1 MQLKEN
7 VGLSAYSTM
16 RLGGSAR
23 YVGIA
28 RTEQDVEQM
37 ATWAKE
43 RNIPIITIGSGS
55 NIVWRDEGFPGLVI
69 VNAISGRQVLAEDS
83 SGVIVKIGAGE
94 NWDEVV
100 GWAVAKNLSGIEN
113 LSLIPGTAG
122 ATPVQNVEA
131 YGQQIADTL
140 IEVEAYDTATQSFGG
155 ILAEACALGYRTS
168 RFKNV
173 DHGRF
178 IICSIVLRLNQG
190 QIKQPFHR
198 GLQKYIDENGITDF
212 SPASIRKAVI
222 DIRANK
228 LPNPAEVANNGS
240 FFKNPIIGTDQ
251 FEDLRN
257 HFPDI
262 LNYPA
267 KDGKVKLSAMW
278 LIEHSGF
285 EAGYQD
291 SETGMSLW
299 PKHALVLVNQ
309 HAHSTAD
316 LLKFKQ
322 KIVDKVQEVFAVT
335 LEQEPELLP

>member
-1 MQLKEN
+1 MQEN
-7 VGLSAYSTM
+7 VSLAGYSTM
-16 RLGGSAR
+16 RLGGNAR
-23 YVGIA
+23 YIGTA
-28 RTEQDVEQM
+28 GTEQDVEQM

-43 RNIPIITIGSGS
+43 RNIPIITVGSGS
-55 NIVWRDEGFPGLVI
+55 NIVWRDEGFSGLVI
-69 VNAISGRQVLAEDS
+69 VNTISGRQVIAEDN
-83 SGVIVKIGAGE
+83 SGVTVKIGAGE

-100 GWAVAKNLSGIEN
+100 GWAVAKNLSGIEA
-113 LSLIPGTAG
+113 LSLIPGTSG

-131 YGQQIADTL
+131 YGQQIANTL

-178 IICSIVLRLNQG
+178 IICSIILKLNKG
-190 QIKQPFHR
+190 QIEPPFHR

-212 SPASIRKAVI
+212 SPSSIRKAVI
-222 DIRANK
+222 DIRSNK
-228 LPNPAEVANNGS
+228 LPDPAKVANNGS
-240 FFKNPIIGTDQ
+240 FFKNPIIEMGKFENLLTQ
-251 FEDLRN
+251 FPN
-257 HFPDI
+257 I